1 MLYDHHLACLLVEEE
16 KVLIRVG
23 PGKAQVNFL
32 SVIGGRRKTNE
43 QRRSDF
49 GSGTRIFFPP
59 NKNSLF
65 LLLCPCIL
73 QLSSFSRSRCVTRD
87 GSGTNR
93 SGRGILRMPSGLA
106 FLRFQLIGGGK
117 RNTSSSTLCYTI
129 FGLLCIPIRSGFTQQ
144 GFLLAASETLRPPC
158 FCRMFEQTE

>member
-1 MLYDHHLACLLVEEE
+1 MEV
-16 KVLIRVG
+16 VLIRVG
-23 PGKAQVNFL
+23 PDKAQVNFL

-43 QRRSDF
+43 QRSLDF
-49 GSGTRIFFPP
+49 GSGTRTFFPP

-65 LLLCPCIL
+65 LFLCPCIL
-73 QLSSFSRSRCVTRD
+73 QLSSFFDPDASPETEVEPTD
-87 GSGTNR
+87 LGG
-93 SGRGILRMPSGLA
+93 GILRMPSGLA